1 MPPDFPRALR
11 VCLRAYLET
20 ADIPSRG
27 EINKAV
33 AVLYRRLLQAIE
45 ADDRDAAAT
54 ALEKLSEAVRAELH
68 RLTPGGI
75 PIPMQIRDPQH
86 GIERAKELLGCCL
99 AGAEIVPGRKRP
111 DDRRSRPTLKLLPR
125 FTQARGFPPQEAEML
140 LVRAL
145 AEYYRSLNGGRF
157 PRAWAHDRLK
167 ALSPFERLVG
177 HVLRCCGAAGVNP
190 LNLVRRALEGIR
202 DAELSTIK
210 GRETQ

>member
-1 MPPDFPRALR
+1 VTTRKQRERLIRMDRVDDVFTDEACRKIWTRVFPRRAGPMPRDFPRALR

-33 AVLYRRLLQAIE
+33 AVLYRGLLQAIE

-86 GIERAKELLGCCL
+86 GIERAKELLGC
-99 AGAEIVPGRKRP
+99 
-111 DDRRSRPTLKLLPR
+111 LPR
-125 FTQARGFPPQEAEML
+125 RRRDRARPQAPG
-140 LVRAL
+140 
-145 AEYYRSLNGGRF
+145 
-157 PRAWAHDRLK
+157 
-167 ALSPFERLVG
+167 
-177 HVLRCCGAAGVNP
+177 
-190 LNLVRRALEGIR
+190 
-202 DAELSTIK
+202 
-210 GRETQ
+210 